1 MADTKVSEIQI
12 WLNSVY
18 KDDENWVTIKE
29 DGITGNNT
37 VAGLIRALQIEL
49 GVDVD
54 GAMGPGTKA
63 AFDEMYPNGLSKDI
77 TPSTQKMKN
86 INFIING
93 GLFCRG
99 ISGNWDDMEI
109 FSAETE
115 TGIILMKSQLGV
127 ENPNGIVR
135 AIDVKAILTTE
146 AYTTTGNEY
155 NVKVREIQQELN
167 RKYLN
172 MMGDYLATN
181 GLYDRNTN
189 NAIKKAVQFEI
200 GVDADGV
207 WGNGTKN
214 ALPVINIGSGY
225 RNLIYL
231 LQYLLYLNGFDP
243 NGFDGIYGNGAKTAV
258 INFQTLMNLDADG
271 IVGAQTWFALA
282 VSSGDTS
289 RAANA
294 CDTRFEIT
302 EERANVLKNNGY
314 EVVGRYINRW

>member
-18 KDDENWVTIKE
+18 KDNEDWVTIKE

-54 GAMGPGTKA
+54 GAMGPGTKT

-146 AYTTTGNEY
+146 AYTTTGDEY
-155 NVKVREIQQELN
+155 NIKVREIQQELN

-302 EERANVLKNNGY
+302 DERANVLKNNGY

>member
-1 MADTKVSEIQI
+1 
-12 WLNSVY
+12 
-18 KDDENWVTIKE
+18 
-29 DGITGNNT
+29 
-37 VAGLIRALQIEL
+37 
-49 GVDVD
+49 
-54 GAMGPGTKA
+54 
-63 AFDEMYPNGLSKDI
+63 
-77 TPSTQKMKN
+77 
-86 INFIING
+86 
-93 GLFCRG
+93 
-99 ISGNWDDMEI
+99 
-109 FSAETE
+109 
-115 TGIILMKSQLGV
+115 MKSQLGV